1 MLLSTVKDRVDIGMT
16 KTEFLAIAD
25 GRAVKDATTG
35 INSLSGVALTK
46 DHINYMCDKIIEIL
60 NKLNKF

>member
-1 MLLSTVKDRVDIGMT
+1 MLLSTVNDRVDIGMN

-25 GRAVKDATTG
+25 GRAVKDATTV

-46 DHINYMCDKIIEIL
+46 DYMCDKIIEIL